1 MCLPVRGRGQINYIL
16 LYYFNITECI
26 YTNSGFLAPIQH
38 KEWYTSL
45 WAKLCYLV
53 LFPYSCKCQVENKR
67 QINGKVD
74 SLWGRMKGI
83 ETVNYRFIM
92 VDKLRRPRGSKTSP
106 LDGGFPEMQHFVASC
121 AVKFL
126 WAFCRTFFIKGSRWP
141 APSVRLCS
149 NSFSQGGE
157 RKLVSWQNQV
167 LTSSSTSSFG
177 SFFCQ

>member
-1 MCLPVRGRGQINYIL
+1 MHLHKL
-16 LYYFNITECI
+16 
-26 YTNSGFLAPIQH
+26 SGFLALIQH

-53 LFPYSCKCQVENKR
+53 LFPSSCKCQVENKR

-92 VDKLRRPRGSKTSP
+92 VDKLQRPRGSKTLQ
-106 LDGGFPEMQHFVASC
+106 LDGGFPETQHFVASC

-126 WAFCRTFFIKGSRWP
+126 WALCGTFFIKGSRWP

-149 NSFSQGGE
+149 NSFSQGGK
-157 RKLVSWQNQV
+157 RKLVSWQNLV
-167 LTSSSTSSFG
+167 LTSSTSSFG
-177 SFFCQ
+177 SLFCQ

>member
-1 MCLPVRGRGQINYIL
+1 MHLRKL
-16 LYYFNITECI
+16 
-26 YTNSGFLAPIQH
+26 SGFLALIQH
-38 KEWYTSL
+38 KEWYTSP

-53 LFPYSCKCQVENKR
+53 LFPSSCKCQVENKR
-67 QINGKVD
+67 QTNGKVD

-92 VDKLRRPRGSKTSP
+92 VDKLRRPGGSKTSP
-106 LDGGFPEMQHFVASC
+106 LDGGVPETQHFVASC

-157 RKLVSWQNQV
+157 RKLVSWQNLV
-167 LTSSSTSSFG
+167 LTSSTSSFG
-177 SFFCQ
+177 SFFQ